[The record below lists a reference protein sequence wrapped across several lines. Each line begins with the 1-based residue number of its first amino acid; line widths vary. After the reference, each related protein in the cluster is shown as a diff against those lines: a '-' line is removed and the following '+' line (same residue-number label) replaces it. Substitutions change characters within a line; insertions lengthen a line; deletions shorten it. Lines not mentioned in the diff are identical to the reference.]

1 MTNYIKIDNSY
12 YIKIDKSYINTAFIT
27 SVNEVTHDFR
37 INNEWKAS
45 TNVEIRT
52 VDGGTFYFNGTL
64 DDAIT
69 LIKGA

>member
-12 YIKIDKSYINTAFIT
+12 INTTFIT
-27 SVNEVTHDFR
+27 SVSEVTRQFR
-37 INNEWKAS
+37 YNNEWK
-45 TNVEIRT
+45 TETLVEIHT

-64 DDAIT
+64 NDAMV

>member
-1 MTNYIKIDNSY
+1 MTK
-12 YIKIDKSYINTAFIT
+12 YIKIDKAYINTAFIT
-27 SVNEVTHDFR
+27 SVIEVTERFR
-37 INNEWKAS
+37 SNNEWKTS
-45 TNVEIRT
+45 TLVEIHT

>member
-1 MTNYIKIDNSY
+1 MTKYIKIDNSY
-12 YIKIDKSYINTAFIT
+12 INTSFIT
-27 SVNEVTHDFR
+27 SVIEVTER
-37 INNEWKAS
+37 YRSNNEWK
-45 TNVEIRT
+45 TDTLVKIHT